1 MLKTLK
7 QKGKLLMLSVSCLM
21 MLGCST
27 TVPLSQKFPE
37 APLVLM
43 EPAPALKPLEADKKT
58 LADLLQNANDNYGL
72 YYELLDRYNAW
83 QQWYKQQKQIFD
95 SVK

>member
-1 MLKTLK
+1 
-7 QKGKLLMLSVSCLM
+7 MLSASCLM

-37 APLVLM
+37 APQVLM
-43 EPAPALKPLEADKKT
+43 EPAPVLKPLSEDQKT
-58 LADLLQNANDNYGL
+58 LADLLQNANENYGL
-72 YYELLDRYNAW
+72 YYELQDRYNAW
-83 QQWYKQQKQIFD
+83 QLWYKQQKQIFE

>member
-1 MLKTLK
+1 
-7 QKGKLLMLSVSCLM
+7 MLSVSCLM

-43 EPAPALKPLEADKKT
+43 EPAPDLKRLSEDKKT
-58 LADLLQNANDNYGL
+58 LADLLQNANENYGL
-72 YYELLDRYNAW
+72 YYDLLDKYKAW
-83 QQWYKQQKQIFD
+83 QEWYKDQKKIFD